1 MKLFGNEIPRC
12 KFGNFCI
19 RRFCKFDH
27 SFVYRKVNNPTSE
40 FSCDECDED
49 FKSKC
54 ELKDHMK
61 SQHEAMNLGVLLER
75 ESNDKETFSSVQED
89 LDAHKSSEESF
100 SITSLEESLETESES
115 GEVCISSENLEVF
128 HQGGMSVY

>member
-1 MKLFGNEIPRC
+1 M
-12 KFGNFCI
+12 
-19 RRFCKFDH
+19 
-27 SFVYRKVNNPTSE
+27 YRKVNNPTFE
-40 FSCDECDED
+40 FFFDECDED

-115 GEVCISSENLEVF
+115 GEVCISSENLSISS
-128 HQGGMSVY
+128 GGNVIVQLSD